1 MLQTV
6 TLFGITINPYDLFNN
21 LGYICCVVFVFFTL
35 REFEEACVLPSLAYT
50 SLERKRG
57 KPVPKLGRKGIAFLL
72 FMLFF
77 IPTFIAVNLAEAPIS
92 QLFLGN
98 TDANFTP
105 SILVGPFVVFLLAL
119 LLKSSPM
126 KTLDISVIVIAAPL
140 FFFKIACFCW
150 GCCNGVACDHGMM
163 NVKTGRM
170 EFPVQLVEA
179 ACAVVMQVILMVLF
193 KKGKQKKGV
202 LYPLFMLM
210 YSGSRFISEFWRDD
224 YQPVWGRLNG
234 YHLQLLLGFVLG
246 AVALIVVLIWGERIT
261 AYFEAKNKAFLEKH
275 QKKIKA
281 KKKIVHSNK
290 RRKK

>member
-150 GCCNGVACDHGMM
+150 GCCNGVA
-163 NVKTGRM
+163 
-170 EFPVQLVEA
+170 
-179 ACAVVMQVILMVLF
+179 
-193 KKGKQKKGV
+193 
-202 LYPLFMLM
+202 
-210 YSGSRFISEFWRDD
+210 
-224 YQPVWGRLNG
+224 
-234 YHLQLLLGFVLG
+234 
-246 AVALIVVLIWGERIT
+246 
-261 AYFEAKNKAFLEKH
+261 
-275 QKKIKA
+275 
-281 KKKIVHSNK
+281 
-290 RRKK
+290 

>member
-1 MLQTV
+1 
-6 TLFGITINPYDLFNN
+6 
-21 LGYICCVVFVFFTL
+21 
-35 REFEEACVLPSLAYT
+35 
-50 SLERKRG
+50 
-57 KPVPKLGRKGIAFLL
+57 
-72 FMLFF
+72 
-77 IPTFIAVNLAEAPIS
+77 
-92 QLFLGN
+92 
-98 TDANFTP
+98 
-105 SILVGPFVVFLLAL
+105 
-119 LLKSSPM
+119 
-126 KTLDISVIVIAAPL
+126 
-140 FFFKIACFCW
+140 
-150 GCCNGVACDHGMM
+150 MM

>member
-1 MLQTV
+1 MLQNI
-6 TLFGITINPYDLFNN
+6 TLFGITINLYDLFNS
-21 LGYICCVVFVFFTL
+21 LGYISCVVFVFFTL
-35 REFEEACVLPSLAYT
+35 KEFEEACVLPSIAYA
-50 SLERKRG
+50 SIERKKG
-57 KPVPKLGRKGIAFLL
+57 KPVSNLKRKGIAFLL

-77 IPTFIAVNLAEAPIS
+77 IPTFIAVNLAVAPIS
-92 QLFLGN
+92 TLFLGN
-98 TDANFTP
+98 NDANFTP
-105 SILVGPFVVFLLAL
+105 NILVGPFVVFLLAI

-150 GCCNGVACDHGMM
+150 GCCNGVACEHGMM
-163 NVKTGRM
+163 NVKTGRV

-179 ACAVVMQVILMVLF
+179 ACAIVMQVILMVLF

-234 YHLQLLLGFVLG
+234 YHLQLILGFVLG
-246 AVALIVVLIWGERIT
+246 AAALFIVLVWGERMT
-261 AYFEAKNKAFLEKH
+261 AYFEAKNEAFLEKRL
-275 QKKIKA
+275 KKIKA
-281 KKKIVHSNK
+281 KKHIIHANK